1 MTTPNVADWSL
12 LGYLGGASNV
22 ADWLTLRFIFSRLT
36 LLIG

>member
-22 ADWLTLRFIFSRLT
+22 ADWLTPRLNRT
-36 LLIG
+36 LLIGQIF